1 MNDFTFGNRIYELRN
16 KKGLSQKELGKLVG
30 VSDKAVSK
38 WETGAAKPRAEKLA
52 KLSEVFGVPLG
63 ALFSAEPDGDPKSD
77 AGARDGEIDFAIGLL
92 SREYKT
98 TKKLLI
104 ASVVC
109 YFAAPLL
116 MLLFLAVG
124 QFSGGEIKGA
134 AAAIFVGLFLL
145 HFLAEAAVIIFFLL
159 LVKRKRILY
168 ASFPQRQEAIFKRTH
183 AIPPAKK
190 TGKLGLIVLC
200 GVVFLFLDVAAVLYA
215 VEVIE
220 GSFTGIFVGAG
231 ALCFGIFN
239 LIFVK
244 VQSKRVD
251 RNMEKGEY
259 ACAIA
264 TAKFMLEVWLP
275 DGRSMVSEALR
286 LRIALASF
294 ALGDDETFLEYSNE
308 LATRPFLPA
317 KSYCRCLY
325 LLSSGDK
332 EGFCQEYREVFLP
345 LKELREKRVQAAV
358 EFYGE
363 PLALFDALVR
373 NGDETAR
380 EKLLKT
386 VKSPRTKA
394 LASNL

>member
-1 MNDFTFGNRIYELRN
+1 
-16 KKGLSQKELGKLVG
+16 
-30 VSDKAVSK
+30 
-38 WETGAAKPRAEKLA
+38 
-52 KLSEVFGVPLG
+52 
-63 ALFSAEPDGDPKSD
+63 
-77 AGARDGEIDFAIGLL
+77 
-92 SREYKT
+92 
-98 TKKLLI
+98 
-104 ASVVC
+104 
-109 YFAAPLL
+109 
-116 MLLFLAVG
+116 ML
-124 QFSGGEIKGA
+124 
-134 AAAIFVGLFLL
+134 FVGLFLL
-145 HFLAEAAVIIFFLL
+145 HFLAEAAVIVFSLL
-159 LVKRKRILY
+159 LVKRKRILF
-168 ASFPQRQEAIFKRTH
+168 ASFPQRREEISERTGTL
-183 AIPPAKK
+183 PPAKK

-200 GVVFLFLDVAAVLYA
+200 GVVLMLLAAAFVLYA
-215 VEVIE
+215 VGVID
-220 GSFTGIFVGAG
+220 GSLTGFLVSAG
-231 ALCFGIFN
+231 ALAFGLFN
-239 LIFVK
+239 VIFVR
-244 VQSKRVD
+244 VQTKRVD
-251 RNMEKGEY
+251 RNMEKEDY
-259 ACAIA
+259 ARAIA